1 MVSYSAL
8 KAVCSAGDDVARQR
22 MALKKLFG
30 SFVKCDKNV
39 VRTQVAALVS
49 RLEKNAPVVNPGR
62 PVSPPPSKN
71 PERAPEPIREALIA
85 HKAAVESQAA
95 DDASR
100 APTPTL
106 TPSTSLSAST
116 SSSSSADGCVIP
128 AVPEGCVIGGGSLTR
143 NASMH
148 LGGSMRGG
156 AGGRQA
162 MVGTLP
168 SAKLSHD
175 SLDRMLDVD
184 VGVGLDV
191 EAVSVS
197 GDGSESSPIRAEPGD
212 KCARDTL
219 ADETASEEI
228 FGKAFRGGPEAATR
242 LAARLQREVGFYIYI
257 YIFFCDML
265 PCYYQG
271 FSMGRV
277 RPRGSGLS
285 RV

>member
-8 KAVCSAGDDVARQR
+8 KAVCSAGDDLARQR

-95 DDASR
+95 DEASQ
-100 APTPTL
+100 APTPML
-106 TPSTSLSAST
+106 TPSTSLSASI
-116 SSSSSADGCVIP
+116 SSSSSADGCTIP
-128 AVPEGCVIGGGSLTR
+128 AVPEGCVVGGGNLTR

-148 LGGSMRGG
+148 LGGSMGGG
-156 AGGRQA
+156 AGGRHA

-175 SLDRMLDVD
+175 SLFRMLDVD
-184 VGVGLDV
+184 VDVGMGVDV
-191 EAVSVS
+191 GAVSVS
-197 GDGSESSPIRAEPGD
+197 GDGSESSPVRADPGGQ
-212 KCARDTL
+212 CARDTL

-242 LAARLQREVGFYIYI
+242 LAARLQREVGLSVFL
-257 YIFFCDML
+257 FFL
-265 PCYYQG
+265 
-271 FSMGRV
+271 FW
-277 RPRGSGLS
+277 LF
-285 RV
+285 